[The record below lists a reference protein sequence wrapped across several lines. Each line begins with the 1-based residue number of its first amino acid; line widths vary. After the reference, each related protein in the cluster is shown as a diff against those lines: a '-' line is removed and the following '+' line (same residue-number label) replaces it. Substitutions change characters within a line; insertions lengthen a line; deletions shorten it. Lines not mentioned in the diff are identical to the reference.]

1 MLWILVALASLNLI
15 LFVAIEKVARRWP
28 TWRSMLTTAVALPGL
43 LWLAA
48 LVFDIRGAIW
58 HSRHPEE
65 PFMGGLSIYLFP
77 LAIMGIAF
85 GIIVILAFIFVRDAI
100 RPKS

>member
-48 LVFDIRGAIW
+48 LVFDIRGA
-58 HSRHPEE
+58 
-65 PFMGGLSIYLFP
+65 
-77 LAIMGIAF
+77 F
-85 GIIVILAFIFVRDAI
+85 GTAAT
-100 RPKS
+100 PKSPS

>member
-1 MLWILVALASLNLI
+1 MS
-15 LFVAIEKVARRWP
+15 
-28 TWRSMLTTAVALPGL
+28 
-43 LWLAA
+43 
-48 LVFDIRGAIW
+48 
-58 HSRHPEE
+58 
-65 PFMGGLSIYLFP
+65 GLSIYLFP